1 MVRISVLIAGFTL
14 CLLANAA
21 EPATEP
27 ITKPGEAT
35 LFDGKLKVQVKEDG
49 VTTQF
54 DVAYTG
60 TDGGSHGVGKKVE
73 SAKAAGWFIFP
84 ESATRAWMYQGSDQ
98 LTLIE
103 FADILHPGARGTTA
117 STASLEPGKEKTT
130 AALNNAPKAVLDRL
144 PASFKPT
151 SKGK

>member
-1 MVRISVLIAGFTL
+1 MVRISVLFAGLTL

-35 LFDGKLKVQVKEDG
+35 MFDGKLKVQVKDDG
-49 VTTQF
+49 TTTQF
-54 DVAYTG
+54 DVVYTG
-60 TDGGSHGVGKKVE
+60 TDGGSHGIGKKGE

-84 ESATRAWMYQGSDQ
+84 ESATRVWLYQGGDL

-103 FADILHPGARGTTA
+103 FADIPRAGAKGTRA
-117 STASLEPGKEKTT
+117 STASLEPNQEGTT
-130 AALNNAPKAVLDRL
+130 AALKNAPKAVLDRL
-144 PASFKPT
+144 PATFKPT
-151 SKGK
+151 SQGK